1 MAIFETITR
10 PFSLALTTAAVVGAA
25 GGLNQSTSLSVIPPS
40 MAQAQSVD
48 PQSVNHPFSENT
60 LPVEVCLDLPDWQRP
75 STLTQQKHLQ
85 TIPQYGAALQSE
97 PLLSVAKDWWSHE
110 IFSFTTYGLSAR
122 TDPLY
127 LSGLWTVVDQTWA
140 CYEGTQP
147 ADINQGNVAELWLMH
162 HRLLGVQWQQDQYVI
177 TVEPAETGLQLVQ
190 FPRQEQGPSL
200 PITLMT
206 LAGDTLAV
214 MSGDW

>member
-1 MAIFETITR
+1 M
-10 PFSLALTTAAVVGAA
+10 TAAVLGTA
-25 GGLNQSTSLSVIPPS
+25 GGLNQSLPLSAIPPS
-40 MAQAQSVD
+40 VAQAQSVD
-48 PQSVNHPFSENT
+48 PQFVNPQFSENA

-75 STLTQQKHLQ
+75 STQTQQKHLQ

-140 CYEGTQP
+140 CYEGNQP
-147 ADINQGNVAELWLMH
+147 EAINQGYLAEVWLMH
-162 HRLLGVQWQQDQYVI
+162 HRLVGVQWQQNHYVI
-177 TVEPAETGLQLVQ
+177 TVEPAESGLQLVQ

>member
-1 MAIFETITR
+1 MAIFETVTR
-10 PFSLALTTAAVVGAA
+10 PIPLALMTAAVVGAV
-25 GGLNQSTSLSVIPPS
+25 GGLAQVMPLSFLPPS
-40 MAQAQSVD
+40 VAQAQSVD
-48 PQSVNHPFSENT
+48 PQSVDPQFLEHA
-60 LPVEVCLDLPDWQRP
+60 LPVDVCLDLPDWQRP
-75 STLTQQKHLQ
+75 STQTQQKHLQ
-85 TIPQYGAALQSE
+85 TIPQYGAALHTE
-97 PLLSVAKDWWSHE
+97 PLLSAAKDWWSHE

-140 CYEGTQP
+140 CYEGNQP
-147 ADINQGNVAELWLMH
+147 EAINQGQMAEVWLMH
-162 HRLLGVQWQQDQYVI
+162 HRLVSVQWQQDQYVI

-200 PITLMT
+200 PIVFMT

>member
-1 MAIFETITR
+1 MAIFETVTR
-10 PFSLALTTAAVVGAA
+10 PFSLALMTAAMVGAV
-25 GGLNQSTSLSVIPPS
+25 GSLSQTNPPLTLAPS
-40 MAQAQSVD
+40 VAQAQSVD
-48 PQSVNHPFSENT
+48 PHGIENA
-60 LPVEVCLDLPDWQRP
+60 LSVEVCLDLPDWQRP
-75 STLTQQKHLQ
+75 TSHAQQKHLQ
-85 TIPQYGAALQSE
+85 TMPQYGVALQSE

-140 CYEGTQP
+140 CYEGNQP
-147 ADINQGNVAELWLMH
+147 EAINQGQMAEVWLMH
-162 HRLLGVQWQQDQYVI
+162 HRLLGVQWQQDHYVM
-177 TVEPAETGLQLVQ
+177 TVEPAASGLQLVQ
-190 FPRQEQGPSL
+190 FPRQEQSASL

>member
-1 MAIFETITR
+1 MA
-10 PFSLALTTAAVVGAA
+10 P
-25 GGLNQSTSLSVIPPS
+25 SV
-40 MAQAQSVD
+40 AQAQSVD
-48 PQSVNHPFSENT
+48 PQFLDNA
-60 LPVEVCLDLPDWQRP
+60 LPVEVCLDLPHWQRP
-75 STLTQQKHLQ
+75 SPQAQQKHLQ

-147 ADINQGNVAELWLMH
+147 EAINQGTLAEVWLMN
-162 HRLLGVQWQQDQYVI
+162 HRLLAVQWQQDRYVM
-177 TVEPAETGLQLVQ
+177 TVEPAESGLQLVQ

-200 PITLMT
+200 PIALMT

>member
-1 MAIFETITR
+1 MTIFETVAR
-10 PFSLALTTAAVVGAA
+10 PFSLALITAAVLGAA
-25 GGLNQSTSLSVIPPS
+25 EGLSQTTPLSLVSPSV
-40 MAQAQSVD
+40 AQAQSVD
-48 PQSVNHPFSENT
+48 PQFLENS

-75 STLTQQKHLQ
+75 STQTQEKHLQ
-85 TIPQYGAALQSE
+85 TIPQYGVALQSE
-97 PLLSVAKDWWSHE
+97 PLLSIAKDWWSHE

-140 CYEGTQP
+140 CYEGNQP
-147 ADINQGNVAELWLMH
+147 EAINQGQMAEVWLMH
-162 HRLLGVQWQQDQYVI
+162 HRLVAVQWQQDQYVI

-190 FPRQEQGPSL
+190 FPRQEQSPSL

>member
-1 MAIFETITR
+1 MAIFETVTR
-10 PFSLALTTAAVVGAA
+10 PFSLALMTAAVVGTV
-25 GGLNQSTSLSVIPPS
+25 GGLSQPAPLSPMASAV
-40 MAQAQSVD
+40 AQAQSVD
-48 PQSVNHPFSENT
+48 PQGMET
-60 LPVEVCLDLPDWQRP
+60 ALPVEVCLDLPDWQRP
-75 STLTQQKHLQ
+75 SSHIQQKHLQ
-85 TIPQYGAALQSE
+85 TMPQYGAALQSE

-147 ADINQGNVAELWLMH
+147 EQINQGNLAEVWLMH
-162 HRLLGVQWQQDQYVI
+162 HRLLGVQWQQDHYVMI
-177 TVEPAETGLQLVQ
+177 VEPAASGLQLVQ
-190 FPRQEQGPSL
+190 FPRQDQSASL

-206 LAGDTLAV
+206 LSGDTLAV

>member
-1 MAIFETITR
+1 MATFETVTR
-10 PFSLALTTAAVVGAA
+10 PFSLALMTAAMVSTAGA
-25 GGLNQSTSLSVIPPS
+25 LNQPTSLSVIAPS
-40 MAQAQSVD
+40 VAQAQSVD
-48 PQSVNHPFSENT
+48 PQSGDPQFSENA
-60 LPVEVCLDLPDWQRP
+60 LPVDVCLDLPDWQRP
-75 STLTQQKHLQ
+75 STQTQQKHLR
-85 TIPQYGAALQSE
+85 TVAQYGAALQSE

-110 IFSFTTYGLSAR
+110 VFSFTTYGLSAR

-147 ADINQGNVAELWLMH
+147 EAINQGQVAEVWLMH
-162 HRLLGVQWQQDQYVI
+162 HRLVGVQWQQDQYVM

>member
-1 MAIFETITR
+1 M
-10 PFSLALTTAAVVGAA
+10 
-25 GGLNQSTSLSVIPPS
+25 
-40 MAQAQSVD
+40 
-48 PQSVNHPFSENT
+48 
-60 LPVEVCLDLPDWQRP
+60 
-75 STLTQQKHLQ
+75 
-85 TIPQYGAALQSE
+85 PQYGPALQSE
-97 PLLSVAKDWWSHE
+97 PLLSVAKDWWGHE

-147 ADINQGNVAELWLMH
+147 ESINQGTLAEVWLMN
-162 HRLLGVQWQQDQYVI
+162 HRLLSVQWQQDHYVI
-177 TVEPAETGLQLVQ
+177 TVEPAESGLQLVQ
-190 FPRQEQGPSL
+190 FPRQEQSPSL